1 MVCHRMEYMKR
12 NIDQATFT
20 DLATYPD
27 LLRIFVKKMKKQ
39 GTKQVRVLGCKH
51 MSLCIIR
58 GWLYTSGDTYC
69 DVEGYF
75 DMVEVCRGKTLRK
88 SKQNVSKNQHTSY
101 LLAFFKVFYCIMIL
115 SSWFL
120 ACVLMFYDLCPQD
133 TRILSSWFLIA
144 FVLMVYDT
152 VLMVY
157 YRVCSWLMSCVLMIL
172 GRYRT
177 TEP

>member
-39 GTKQVRVLGCKH
+39 GTKQVRVLGCIH

-120 ACVLMFYDLCPQD
+120 ACVLM
-133 TRILSSWFLIA
+133 
-144 FVLMVYDT
+144 VYDT